1 MANTYTQLY
10 TQIVFGVKYRQPLI
24 HPTWENE
31 LYKYMNGTIQQLGH
45 KPIAINGVSDH
56 VHLFVGLNP
65 NAAISELVKSI
76 KISSNKLVNGE
87 RWCNGKKFEWQGG
100 FGAFS
105 YSKKDVPNV
114 YNYIMNQKEHH
125 KIKTFEEEYL
135 ELLREYEVNFDPR
148 FLL

>member
-10 TQIVFGVKYRQPLI
+10 IQIVFGVKYRQPLI
-24 HPTWENE
+24 HPNWESE

-45 KPIAINGVSDH
+45 KPIAINGIPDH

-65 NAAISELVKSI
+65 NASISNLVKSI
-76 KISSNKLVNGE
+76 KISSNQLINGE
-87 RWCNGKKFEWQGG
+87 RWCSKKFEWQDG

-105 YSKKDVPNV
+105 YSKDAVPNV

-125 KIKTFEEEYL
+125 KIKTFEKEYQD
-135 ELLREYEVNFDPR
+135 LLREFGVEFDPR